1 MFFLF
6 FCLWWPA
13 DKKHLFEVLWADDFF
28 LIGDVRSVLTCA
40 LVFDLVKI
48 VIENWIAR
56 YKKRFKIMQDEK
68 NDGTLGPREI
78 GVLKTLL
85 KFTITMLMVPVISY
99 FFVKK
104 YILEGILNYENGAV
118 GSAIVTVIV
127 VHIIIAMYIWT
138 AIKEE
143 ATPDTKFYGKKD

>member
-1 MFFLF
+1 
-6 FCLWWPA
+6 
-13 DKKHLFEVLWADDFF
+13 
-28 LIGDVRSVLTCA
+28 
-40 LVFDLVKI
+40 
-48 VIENWIAR
+48 
-56 YKKRFKIMQDEK
+56 MQDEK

-99 FFVKK
+99 FFVKN

>member
-1 MFFLF
+1 
-6 FCLWWPA
+6 
-13 DKKHLFEVLWADDFF
+13 
-28 LIGDVRSVLTCA
+28 
-40 LVFDLVKI
+40 
-48 VIENWIAR
+48 
-56 YKKRFKIMQDEK
+56 MQDEK